1 METTGSDQKPTDKQ
15 LKEQKAAFADVHKYM
30 IDHGLPKFFDRMAR
44 SLITAQQSAVAADAT
59 SHASASSFHQS
70 HMKLLHWDFGGS
82 VENVSRWDVIK
93 PAAITDTSDN
103 LKVNRPG
110 LRASTRNDA
119 SGGPTVVSM
128 HHGLRDLNA
137 RLGKLS
143 DFFRNPSKG
152 FHVPRDWMPAKNAKA
167 DVATVAAADAS
178 EVKDLPDALLHTAMR
193 HLSKLQKVFADQ
205 PKPLEGEDPEEG
217 TLPAY
222 PNGSVAFFRFA
233 GAAKPE
239 FRGPSS
245 TIMNILSAPSF
256 QDKLGSEMITERYI
270 GPLVHGF
277 FEIRDAPTKSNQILA
292 NALILLA
299 AASRPKPDI
308 CAIATIRGLSELYE
322 FVIGA
327 AEAKVMIQESTT
339 QVQLAAAFHPTLIMM
354 VLLQL
359 RITDDTVTSQVPL
372 PDWYF
377 LIGITYDRDG
387 VIFYVHMP
395 RFDRMANR
403 WYFQSMLLDD
413 TSKDVFRFKRDE
425 DANEQL
431 ENRANLA
438 RKLLAMQRHMAY
450 TGKRS
455 SHTHYF
461 PPVFHGL
468 EARWQPQFP
477 TAKK

>member
-1 METTGSDQKPTDKQ
+1 
-15 LKEQKAAFADVHKYM
+15 
-30 IDHGLPKFFDRMAR
+30 
-44 SLITAQQSAVAADAT
+44 
-59 SHASASSFHQS
+59 
-70 HMKLLHWDFGGS
+70 
-82 VENVSRWDVIK
+82 
-93 PAAITDTSDN
+93 
-103 LKVNRPG
+103 
-110 LRASTRNDA
+110 
-119 SGGPTVVSM
+119 
-128 HHGLRDLNA
+128 
-137 RLGKLS
+137 
-143 DFFRNPSKG
+143 
-152 FHVPRDWMPAKNAKA
+152 
-167 DVATVAAADAS
+167 
-178 EVKDLPDALLHTAMR
+178 
-193 HLSKLQKVFADQ
+193 
-205 PKPLEGEDPEEG
+205 
-217 TLPAY
+217 
-222 PNGSVAFFRFA
+222 
-233 GAAKPE
+233 
-239 FRGPSS
+239 
-245 TIMNILSAPSF
+245 MNILSAPSF

-438 RKLLAMQRHMAY
+438 R
-450 TGKRS
+450 S
-455 SHTHYF
+455 C
-461 PPVFHGL
+461 
-468 EARWQPQFP
+468 
-477 TAKK
+477 